1 MPDRPIPFL
10 VLTRTGFDDIA
21 RRVDLGK
28 ATLYLNPGLLTE
40 DDIARLR
47 ESGTG
52 VQVMATPVD
61 PGNAREV
68 QQALLLTRN
77 ERGSVWVERGAPR
90 ASVSTARVQPARA
103 SAMPVTPATPLR
115 QRLAR
120 TAGALATGMVRRLRA
135 PGHGRALMAVPYLG
149 FGNATR
155 IWLKGRL
162 LDEYGFREQTVADS
176 GWANLVALYQRL
188 ESDEVADARVLAR
201 FGNTVHE
208 ARTDRGG
215 YFSFDIVL
223 DPAVERPLAGGWHRV
238 ELEFPENIQPDG
250 QPLRTG
256 AEVMVPSETAR
267 FGIIS
272 DIDDTVLW
280 TNVTNKLNMA
290 LMLARTNHHTRKPF
304 KGVAAFYRAL
314 RDGAGGNDDNP
325 LFYVSSSPWHLFGP
339 LVDFLKLQD
348 IPVGPLLLRELSV
361 RQVLKLNQH
370 GNHKLEQIERIL
382 DFYPGMRFVLI
393 GDSGEQDPE
402 IYAEV
407 VRRHPQ
413 AVRMIYI
420 RNVNPDPARID
431 ALDRLIEEV
440 SATGIQLVL
449 SPDSVFAAS
458 HAAAEGLVA
467 VDRLATVRSDKRE
480 DDIARPAKAG
490 L

>member
-1 MPDRPIPFL
+1 MPQTAMPFL
-10 VLTRTGFDDIA
+10 VLTRAGFEDIA

-28 ATLYLNPGLLTE
+28 AVLYLNPGLLAE
-40 DDIARLR
+40 HEIARLR
-47 ESGTG
+47 ETGTA
-52 VQVMATPVD
+52 VHVMATPVD
-61 PGNAREV
+61 PGSAQEV

-90 ASVSTARVQPARA
+90 SSTSPDQVQRPQAPVVST
-103 SAMPVTPATPLR
+103 TPLR
-115 QRLAR
+115 RRLAR
-120 TAGALATGMVRRLRA
+120 TAGALASGMLRRLRA
-135 PGHGRALMAVPYLG
+135 PERGRALMAVPYLG
-149 FGNATR
+149 FGNARR

-162 LDEYGFREQTVADS
+162 LDEYGFREQSVADS

-188 ESDEVADARVLAR
+188 ESDEVADARVLAGFAGR
-201 FGNTVHE
+201 TVE

-215 YFSFDIVL
+215 YFTFDIAL
-223 DPAVERPLAGGWHRV
+223 DSDLASGMHEV
-238 ELEFPENIQPDG
+238 ALEFPDNIQPDG
-250 QPLRTG
+250 EPLR
-256 AEVMVPSETAR
+256 ASARVMVPAATAR

-304 KGVAAFYRAL
+304 KGVAGFYRAL
-314 RDGAGGNDDNP
+314 RDGVGGQENNP
-325 LFYVSSSPWHLFGP
+325 MFYVSSSPWHLYGP
-339 LVDFLKLQD
+339 LVDFLELQD
-348 IPVGPLLLRELSV
+348 IPLGPLLLRELSV
-361 RQVLKLNQH
+361 RQVLKLTEH

-382 DFYPGMRFVLI
+382 GFYPDMRFVLI

-420 RNVNPDPARID
+420 RNVNPDPSRIE

-458 HAAAEGLVA
+458 HAAAEGLIA
-467 VDRLATVRSDKRE
+467 VDRLASVRLDKRE
-480 DDIARPAKAG
+480 DETAAPARTG

>member
-1 MPDRPIPFL
+1 MPQTAMPFL
-10 VLTRTGFDDIA
+10 VLTRAGFDDIA

-28 ATLYLNPGLLTE
+28 TSLFLNPGLLTE
-40 DDIARLR
+40 DEIARLR
-47 ESGTG
+47 ESGAALH
-52 VQVMATPVD
+52 VMATAVD

-68 QQALLLTRN
+68 QQALLLTRG
-77 ERGSVWVERGAPR
+77 ETGSAWVEHAAPR
-90 ASVSTARVQPARA
+90 AQVSTAKMQPA
-103 SAMPVTPATPLR
+103 SAPVTSTTPLSR
-115 QRLAR
+115 RLAR
-120 TAGALATGMVRRLRA
+120 TAGQLASGALRRLRA
-135 PGHGRALMAVPYLG
+135 PERGRALMAVPYLG
-149 FGNATR
+149 FGNGRR

-162 LDEYGFREQTVADS
+162 LDEIGFREQTVADS

-188 ESDEVADARVLAR
+188 ESDEVADARVVASLGGTSAE
-201 FGNTVHE
+201 T
-208 ARTDRGG
+208 RTDDGG
-215 YFSFDIVL
+215 YFSFDL
-223 DPAVERPLAGGWHRV
+223 ELGSELAPGRHRV
-238 ELEFPENIQPDG
+238 ELCFPDNIQADG
-250 QPLRTG
+250 QPLRAH
-256 AEVMVPSETAR
+256 AEAIVPAATAR

-304 KGVAAFYRAL
+304 KGVAGFYRAL
-314 RDGAGGNDDNP
+314 RDGAGGSEDNP
-325 LFYVSSSPWHLFGP
+325 MFYVSSSPWHLYGP
-339 LVDFLKLQD
+339 LVDFLALQE
-348 IPVGPLLLRELSV
+348 IPLGPLLLRELSV

-382 DFYPGMRFVLI
+382 GFYPDLRFVLI

-407 VRRHPQ
+407 VRRHPR

-449 SPDSVFAAS
+449 CPDSVFAAA
-458 HAAAEGLVA
+458 HAAAEGLIA
-467 VDRLATVRSDKRE
+467 VDRLPSVRMDKR
-480 DDIARPAKAG
+480 DDDSAAPAMTG